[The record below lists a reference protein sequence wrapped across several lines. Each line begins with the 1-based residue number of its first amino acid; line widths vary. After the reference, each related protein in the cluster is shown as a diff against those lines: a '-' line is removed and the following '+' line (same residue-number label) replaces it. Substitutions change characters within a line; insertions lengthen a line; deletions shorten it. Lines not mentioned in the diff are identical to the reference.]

1 MSKRK
6 RPEVWKGGEDCLSR
20 GEKKEPQEQD
30 NGMNRARARE
40 TESKGAGRKFTE
52 EEIREGGVTEKL
64 G

>member
-1 MSKRK
+1 MN
-6 RPEVWKGGEDCLSR
+6 GE
-20 GEKKEPQEQD
+20 
-30 NGMNRARARE
+30 RALE